1 MVERS
6 QKEVWRLTPWLMIAF
21 LIGNFVLMAWDARES
36 QSNQRIVR
44 VWAQTVADFVQS
56 PVTTV
61 SVLFSGYFEKIS
73 GLRTAQDENGE
84 LKQRIQELEVEI
96 QGKQDLVNE
105 NERLKTLL
113 QLKQE
118 SKYQI
123 LPSRV
128 IGRDASSWFN
138 AAFINRGSADGVKLY
153 MPVVTNGGLVGRITA
168 VSPLISQVTM
178 ITDERSGVGAT
189 VGEVGTSNALGVVNG
204 TKDRELLEMR
214 YVPGSVEVKVGD
226 IVYTTGQDGIYPAG
240 LKLGEIVDVRQGSA
254 TAPHTIYI
262 KPTAGISSMQEVAVL
277 LYEAPPRPK
286 FEQSVPNAVKD
297 EKDKVKKP
305 AQ

>member
-6 QKEVWRLTPWLMIAF
+6 QKEVWRLTPWLMIA
-21 LIGNFVLMAWDARES
+21 LLLGNFVLMAWDARES

-61 SVLFSGYFEKIS
+61 SVAVNGYFQYFA
-73 GLRTAQDENGE
+73 GLRTAQSEND
-84 LKQRIQELEVEI
+84 LMKQKVQELEVEL
-96 QGKQDLVNE
+96 QSKQDLVNE

-118 SKYQI
+118 SKYQV
-123 LPSRV
+123 LPSRI
-128 IGRDASSWFN
+128 IGRDASNWFN
-138 AAFINRGSADGVKLY
+138 ASFINRGSADGVKLY

-178 ITDERSGVGAT
+178 ITDERSGVGA
-189 VGEVGTSNALGVVNG
+189 VIGEIGTSNALGIVNG
-204 TKDRELLEMR
+204 TKDREVLEMR
-214 YVPGSVEVKVGD
+214 YVPGSVEVSVGQ

-254 TAPHTIYI
+254 TISHTIYI

-286 FEQSVPNAVKD
+286 FEQSVPNAVK
-297 EKDKVKKP
+297 EETDKVKSKK
-305 AQ
+305 